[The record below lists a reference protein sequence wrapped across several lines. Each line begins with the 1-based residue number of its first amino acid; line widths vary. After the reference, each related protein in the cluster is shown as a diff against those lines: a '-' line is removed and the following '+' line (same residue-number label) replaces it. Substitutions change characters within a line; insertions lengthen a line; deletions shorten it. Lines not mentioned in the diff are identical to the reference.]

1 MTQSPHEIL
10 EHPYV
15 TEKVMTQME
24 QENALD
30 FVVAGGATKRAIKW
44 AFEEMFNVEVTN
56 VTTRWSMDNEK
67 HAVITLHPDY
77 SAEEIA
83 MEIGVF

>member
-1 MTQSPHEIL
+1 MTQSPHEVLI
-10 EHPYV
+10 HPYV

-30 FVVAGGATKRAIKW
+30 FVVDGDASKRAIKW
-44 AFEEMFNVEVTN
+44 AFEEMFNVEVRK

-67 HAVITLHPDY
+67 HAVIKLQPDY